1 MSAEKEPIVSAI
13 VFSLVDGTVR
23 VSWPDRSQTVELGD
37 CKTVT
42 YMMQDFLDQYDLGE
56 HFASRRVVNK

>member
-13 VFSLVDGTVR
+13 VFSLVDGRVR

-42 YMMQDFLDQYDLGE
+42 YMMQDFLDQYYLGE
-56 HFASRRVVNK
+56 RFASRRVANK